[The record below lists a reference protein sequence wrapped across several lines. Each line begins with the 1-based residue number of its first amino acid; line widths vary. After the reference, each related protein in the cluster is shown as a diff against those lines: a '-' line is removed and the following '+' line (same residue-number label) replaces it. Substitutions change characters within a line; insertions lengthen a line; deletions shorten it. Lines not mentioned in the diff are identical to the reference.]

1 MNIPWKVS
9 EQQSIQVGGT
19 QNPVP
24 ASFSTPGEDVR
35 GYDWI
40 EYTVLIENNVGVGP
54 ISQLDARVD
63 YSEAAGDLAG
73 LWFPLTS
80 EDVDTSGLAPQADWA
95 PRRTV
100 SGSTVKWRIPV
111 PVHGPLMR
119 LILIANGT
127 PDGTS
132 TLKVYAYRRSF

>member
-9 EQQSIQVGGT
+9 EQQSTQVGGT

-24 ASFSTPGEDVR
+24 GSFTTPGEDVR

-40 EYTVLIENNVGVGP
+40 EYTVLIENNIGGTPVT
-54 ISQLDARVD
+54 QLDAIVE

-73 LWFPLTS
+73 QWFTLTS
-80 EDVDTSGLAPQADWA
+80 EDVDVSGLAPQVDWQPQRA
-95 PRRTV
+95 V
-100 SGSTVKWRIPV
+100 SGTTVKWRVPV

-119 LILIANGT
+119 LNLTTNGT
-127 PDGTS
+127 PDPTS